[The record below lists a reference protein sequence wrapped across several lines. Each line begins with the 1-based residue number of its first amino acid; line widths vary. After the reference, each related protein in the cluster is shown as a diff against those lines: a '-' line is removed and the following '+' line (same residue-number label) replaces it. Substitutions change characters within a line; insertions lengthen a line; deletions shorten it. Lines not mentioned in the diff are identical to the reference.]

1 MIFCGVFNIVY
12 IFCSIFSRI
21 LQAIWYIISNKYLVI
36 LTWFFSDINAKMI
49 DVQTRPIFLEGPGE
63 TFNWIFCGLY
73 LYVSISQLLK
83 NSVWLGLKLLRGR
96 SLITLSKFWPL
107 LTTYPPLVDIGDRNS
122 SLLQGKICTS
132 LIFPVPPTSKG
143 SSDLLRFKES
153 TSLHRKFEFWL
164 DV

>member
-12 IFCSIFSRI
+12 IFCSIFSRV

-36 LTWFFSDINAKMI
+36 LTWFFSNINAKMI

-63 TFNWIFCGLY
+63 TFNWIFCGFY

-96 SLITLSKFWPL
+96 SLITLSKFWPFW
-107 LTTYPPLVDIGDRNS
+107 PLVDIGDEIS
-122 SLLQGKICTS
+122 SLIIRENLHTS
-132 LIFPVPPTSKG
+132 DI
-143 SSDLLRFKES
+143 SS
-153 TSLHRKFEFWL
+153 TT
-164 DV
+164 